1 MIRPSVLTMALVLFS
16 VAYTPTLF
24 AATDA
29 AQSPPAD
36 QAAPTEP
43 SPSTPS
49 YSDRELHS
57 FAVAMLEVERI
68 KSNYAPKLAEN
79 LRQQAQV
86 KQAAT
91 LELLLALKQ
100 QGISPDKYQEMLNS
114 VQQNPQLADKVNEY
128 LKSEA
133 KNGKGPAADQDKGQQ
148 GKSQPEPKSRGDSTA
163 SQKVEVL

>member
-1 MIRPSVLTMALVLFS
+1 MMRSSVLTTALVLFS
-16 VAYTPTLF
+16 VAYTPALF
-24 AATDA
+24 AASDVE
-29 AQSPPAD
+29 QSPPAD
-36 QAAPTEP
+36 QAAPAQP
-43 SPSTPS
+43 SASSPS
-49 YSDRELHS
+49 YSEQELHS

-100 QGISPDKYQEMLNS
+100 QGMSVDKYQEMLAN
-114 VQQNPQLADKVNEY
+114 VQANPQLADKVGGY

-133 KNGKGPAADQDKGQQ
+133 KNGKGPAPDQDSSAG
-148 GKSQPEPKSRGDSTA
+148 EPKSRGNSIV
-163 SQKVEVL
+163 SQKVEEL

>member
-1 MIRPSVLTMALVLFS
+1 MMRSSVLTMTLVLFS

-24 AATDA
+24 AETGA
-29 AQSPPAD
+29 AQSAPAD

-43 SPSTPS
+43 STAS
-49 YSDRELHS
+49 YSDQELHS

-86 KQAAT
+86 KQAAS

-100 QGISPDKYQEMLNS
+100 QGMSVDKYQEMLTN
-114 VQQNPQLADKVNEY
+114 VQANPPLADKVSEY

-133 KNGKGPAADQDKGQQ
+133 KNGKGPTPDQDN
-148 GKSQPEPKSRGDSTA
+148 SAAEPKSRGDSTA
-163 SQKVEVL
+163 SQKVEEL

>member
-1 MIRPSVLTMALVLFS
+1 MMRSSVLTMALVLFS
-16 VAYTPTLF
+16 VAYTPALF

-29 AQSPPAD
+29 EQSPPD
-36 QAAPTEP
+36 QAAPAEP
-43 SPSTPS
+43 SASSSS
-49 YSDRELHS
+49 YSDQELHS

-100 QGISPDKYQEMLNS
+100 QGMSVDKYQEMLSN
-114 VQQNPQLADKVNEY
+114 VQANPQLADKVSEY

-133 KNGKGPAADQDKGQQ
+133 KNGKGPMPDQD
-148 GKSQPEPKSRGDSTA
+148 SSAAEPKSRGSSTA
-163 SQKVEVL
+163 SQKVEEL

>member
-1 MIRPSVLTMALVLFS
+1 MMRSSVLTMALVLFG
-16 VAYTPTLF
+16 VTYTPVLF
-24 AATDA
+24 AETDA
-29 AQSPPAD
+29 DQSPPAD
-36 QAAPTEP
+36 QAAPAEP
-43 SPSTPS
+43 SASAPS

-100 QGISPDKYQEMLNS
+100 QGMSVDKYQEMLAN
-114 VQQNPQLADKVNEY
+114 VQANPQLADKVGEY
-128 LKSEA
+128 LESEA
-133 KNGKGPAADQDKGQQ
+133 KNGKGPMPDQDN
-148 GKSQPEPKSRGDSTA
+148 SAAEPKSRGDSTVA
-163 SQKVEVL
+163 QKVEEL

>member
-1 MIRPSVLTMALVLFS
+1 MMRSSVLTVALVLFS

-24 AATDA
+24 AETDA
-29 AQSPPAD
+29 EQSPPAD

-49 YSDRELHS
+49 YSDQQLHS

-86 KQAAT
+86 KQAAA

-100 QGISPDKYQEMLNS
+100 QGMSVDKYQEMLAN
-114 VQQNPQLADKVNEY
+114 VQADPQLADKVNEY
-128 LKSEA
+128 LTSEA
-133 KNGKGPAADQDKGQQ
+133 KNGKGPPPDDDKSAA
-148 GKSQPEPKSRGDSTA
+148 EPKSRSDSTV
-163 SQKVEVL
+163 SQKVEEL